1 MDSQENR
8 IRRIVLER
16 LGTCRVC
23 HRQHEGGDVRVI
35 SQKPDMW
42 MMVVECPDCHSRSFV
57 AAVVDERQTEEARND
72 LRRLAGEHIAHE
84 AGDEITEVL
93 TELSAEPLTESD
105 VTEMA
110 SFLDTFNGDFKALFR
125 S

>member
-72 LRRLAGEHIAHE
+72 LRRLAGEHIARDAEE
-84 AGDEITEVL
+84 AVTEVMTELNADPITEEDV
-93 TELSAEPLTESD
+93 AE
-105 VTEMA
+105 MGQ
-110 SFLDTFNGDFKALFR
+110 FLETFNGDFKSLF
-125 S
+125 ST